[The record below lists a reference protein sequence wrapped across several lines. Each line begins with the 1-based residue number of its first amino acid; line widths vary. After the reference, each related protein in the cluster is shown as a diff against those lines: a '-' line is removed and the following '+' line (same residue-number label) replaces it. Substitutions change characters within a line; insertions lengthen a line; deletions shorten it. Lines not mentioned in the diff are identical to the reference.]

1 MNSTILI
8 KLKELF
14 DDEKF
19 EELKSLIKE
28 ELNKNR
34 NFIN

>member
-1 MNSTILI
+1 MNSKILI

-14 DDEKF
+14 DGEKF